1 MLGALGQAY
10 SRAGNRPQ
18 ALKLF
23 RQALAADKNG
33 YDSGK
38 WQSLIKSTGYW
49 LAIDEGDKALK
60 AGNLTLARQKYQQA
74 RQLDDSNGDAFIG
87 LGDVAVAS
95 KDDAAAEGFYQQAL
109 RRDLGN
115 GSALRGLVNLYQRQS
130 PEKALA
136 YLNGLPR
143 SQQAKLRSTLDGLR
157 LDMLKQQ
164 AEALA
169 AQQQWQQAAE
179 IYRRAQPMD
188 PDDVWLTYRYAQAL
202 RQAGQPQQADA
213 LFRQLAQR
221 LRANP
226 QLAYAYALYL
236 SGSDRDDQALAQ
248 LNTLPAAQWNDN
260 MRELAQ
266 RLKMQ
271 AVIAQAERLRAAGDE
286 PAAEAY
292 LRRQPADTRIDLL
305 LADWALARGEY
316 AAALEDYQQVK
327 RREPNNPDA
336 QLGEIEAYVAQRGF
350 GRGAPAAENRTAAAR
365 RFAQQPTAGGQR
377 LGAVGDPQQARSA
390 LQPAENGGGLGAR
403 RADQGA
409 DLPRRRPSGTGAAAT
424 GAGAAGL
431 PPGDGR
437 RRHHAD
443 AAAGQ

>member
-1 MLGALGQAY
+1 SVAALNRFLGVFDTGDQATRAREELARQQKLLADPAYQARVRGLAQVDKGGSRAAIPELQKALAATPNDAEVLGALGQAY
-10 SRAGNRPQ
+10 SRAGDRPQ

-33 YDSGK
+33 YGSGK

-60 AGNLTLARQKYQQA
+60 AGNLALARQKYQQA

-109 RRDLGN
+109 RRDPGN
-115 GSALRGLVNLYQRQS
+115 GSALRGLVNIYQRQS

-136 YLNGLPR
+136 YLDGLPR

-157 LDMLKQQ
+157 LDRLKQQ
-164 AEALA
+164 AETLA
-169 AQQQWQQAAE
+169 QQQQWQQAAE
-179 IYRRAQPMD
+179 IYRRAQPLA

-221 LRANP
+221 QHANP
-226 QLAYAYALYL
+226 QLTYAYALYL
-236 SGSDRDDQALAQ
+236 SGSDRDRQALAQ

-271 AVIAQAERLRAAGDE
+271 ATIAHAEGLRAAG
-286 PAAEAY
+286 
-292 LRRQPADTRIDLL
+292 
-305 LADWALARGEY
+305 
-316 AAALEDYQQVK
+316 
-327 RREPNNPDA
+327 
-336 QLGEIEAYVAQRGF
+336 
-350 GRGAPAAENRTAAAR
+350 
-365 RFAQQPTAGGQR
+365 
-377 LGAVGDPQQARSA
+377 
-390 LQPAENGGGLGAR
+390 
-403 RADQGA
+403 
-409 DLPRRRPSGTGAAAT
+409 
-424 GAGAAGL
+424 
-431 PPGDGR
+431 
-437 RRHHAD
+437 
-443 AAAGQ
+443 